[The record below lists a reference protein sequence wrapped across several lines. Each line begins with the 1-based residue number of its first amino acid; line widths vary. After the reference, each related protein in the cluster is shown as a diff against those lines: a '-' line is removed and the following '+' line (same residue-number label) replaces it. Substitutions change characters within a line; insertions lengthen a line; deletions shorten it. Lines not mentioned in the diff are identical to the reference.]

1 METLLTTEVT
11 EDQID
16 HLGHMNVMYYAQH
29 AQAGARTLAS
39 RIGLDADGTLF
50 QPDRYTRHH
59 REQLLGSRLEVRGGV
74 LEVGDDQVRVY
85 EELVNTEADVL
96 AASFILTLE
105 ATDPE
110 GASRLPLSDPT
121 RSAAGQLV
129 VELPERGRPRTLTID
144 DDPISNAPSLEELNE
159 RGAAMREPRVVHPEE
174 CDPDGR
180 VRWGIV
186 ADLVWGGTPV
196 RGRDFQPFSEG
207 PGGMK
212 IGWATME
219 TRATWGTRARMG
231 DRLQSFG
238 VETDLA
244 DKTLTSRH
252 WVYDLATG
260 SLVCTFSV
268 LSIAFDM
275 AQRRAV
281 SIPDHVRELMSVHL
295 HADLDGMTSD

>member
-1 METLLTTEVT
+1 METLLSTEVT

-29 AQAGARTLAS
+29 AQAGARVLAS
-39 RIGLDADGTLF
+39 RIGLDTRGTLF

-59 REQLLGSRLEVRGGV
+59 REQMLGSPLEVRGGV
-74 LEVGDDQVRVY
+74 LEVGEEQVRVY
-85 EELVNTEADVL
+85 EELVNTDTDVL
-96 AASFILTLE
+96 AASFILALE
-105 ATDPE
+105 ATEPE
-110 GASRLPLSDPT
+110 AGSPLPLPDST
-121 RSAAGQLV
+121 RSGAGELL

-144 DDPISNAPSLEELNE
+144 DDPIASAPTLDDLVG

-174 CDPDGR
+174 CDPEGR

-196 RGRDFQPFSEG
+196 EGRDFQPFSEG
-207 PGGMK
+207 PGGMR

-219 TRATWGTRARMG
+219 TRATWGTPARMG

>member
-159 RGAAMREPRVVHPEE
+159 RERQVLVMRFGLA
-174 CDPDGR
+174 DGR
-180 VRWGIV
+180 IHTLEEVGKHFNVTRERIRQLETK
-186 ADLVWGGTPV
+186 ALAKL
-196 RGRDFQPFSEG
+196 RQPS
-207 PGGMK
+207 
-212 IGWATME
+212 
-219 TRATWGTRARMG
+219 RARKLEGYLG
-231 DRLQSFG
+231 D
-238 VETDLA
+238 A
-244 DKTLTSRH
+244 
-252 WVYDLATG
+252 
-260 SLVCTFSV
+260 
-268 LSIAFDM
+268 
-275 AQRRAV
+275 
-281 SIPDHVRELMSVHL
+281 
-295 HADLDGMTSD
+295 